1 MKQKFEK
8 RCAFQDYINEYL
20 NSGAEVA
27 LLARDVE
34 GKKKASSFTSSHMSD
49 NFVD

>member
-8 RCAFQDYINEYL
+8 SCAFQDYINEYL

-27 LLARDVE
+27 PLARDVE
-34 GKKKASSFTSSHMSD
+34 GKKKKLAALPAAICRIIL
-49 NFVD
+49 

>member
-8 RCAFQDYINEYL
+8 SCAFQDYINEYL

-27 LLARDVE
+27 SLARDVE
-34 GKKKASSFTSSHMSD
+34 EKKKLAALPAAICRIIL
-49 NFVD
+49 